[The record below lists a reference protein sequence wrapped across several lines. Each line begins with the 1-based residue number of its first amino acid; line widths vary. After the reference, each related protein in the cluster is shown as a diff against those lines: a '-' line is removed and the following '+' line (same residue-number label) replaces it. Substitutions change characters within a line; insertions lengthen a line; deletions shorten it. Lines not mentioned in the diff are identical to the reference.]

1 MRDAFWHLLLVGVLG
16 TLGAIIGVAG
26 IVVLVAIAVYRI
38 RGDRTWS
45 VKWALSMKTSE
56 EGGTLRQD
64 SVQLVCSGHPPVD
77 VASLGY
83 VDAVVRLPTG
93 EWRQMTQDGMS
104 QGKSAL
110 SFSVLGQVHGP
121 IPSGKYEVRWYGTNT
136 RVRRFEIARSKFTV
150 R

>member
-1 MRDAFWHLLLVGVLG
+1 MIIATPVVGAVVGVALAIAQPTREVVQKGAVVVHASFWHLLLVSVLG
-16 TLGAIIGVAG
+16 ALGAIIGVAG

-93 EWRQMTQDGMS
+93 EWRQIPQYGMN
-104 QGKSAL
+104 QGK
-110 SFSVLGQVHGP
+110 GP
-121 IPSGKYEVRWYGTNT
+121 CGY
-136 RVRRFEIARSKFTV
+136 
-150 R
+150 